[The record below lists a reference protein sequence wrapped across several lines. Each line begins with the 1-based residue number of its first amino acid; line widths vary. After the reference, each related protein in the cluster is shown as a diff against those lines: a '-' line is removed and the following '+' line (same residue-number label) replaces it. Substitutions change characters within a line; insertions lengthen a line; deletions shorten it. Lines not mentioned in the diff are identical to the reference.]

1 MADEHTPN
9 QDPAEGSRD
18 TIEETEAR
26 QRYED
31 TQHQSS
37 ESGGITNRPLEEEKQ
52 NQRDLPP
59 RGTAKPGG
67 HAS

>member
-1 MADEHTPN
+1 MADEHTRN
-9 QDPAEGSRD
+9 QDPAEGRRD
-18 TIEETEAR
+18 TVDDTEAR

-31 TQHQSS
+31 AEDQSS
-37 ESGGITNRPLEEEKQ
+37 EGGGITNRPLEEEKQ